1 MANELPDSLSAI
13 PYFGAACA
21 LRQGEAFALASDD
34 LDLEARSVHVEV
46 QIKCLRGGILV
57 FAPIKNGK
65 IRDVPVADG
74 VLPVVSKHIETYP
87 PVPVSLP
94 WRTPDGKPVTRN
106 LLFTW
111 PRGEAIVRQ
120 RFNKLWARGRKATG
134 IPEERGNGFHV
145 TRHTAA
151 TTWLG
156 AGVSLAKVAA
166 YLGDT
171 KETVLSVYAH
181 FLPSDDE
188 RAREVMNAFFGR

>member
-1 MANELPDSLSAI
+1 
-13 PYFGAACA
+13 
-21 LRQGEAFALASDD
+21 
-34 LDLEARSVHVEV
+34 
-46 QIKCLRGGILV
+46 V

-65 IRDVPVADG
+65 IRDVPVPDE
-74 VLPVVSKHIETYP
+74 VLPLFSEHIRAYP
-87 PVPVSLP
+87 PVPVTLP
-94 WRTPDGKPVTRN
+94 WRTPDGKPVTRS

-111 PRGEAIVRQ
+111 PPAEAIVRQ
-120 RFNKLWARGRKATG
+120 RFNKLWAKGRKASG

-181 FLPSDDE
+181 FLPSDND
-188 RAREVMNAFFGR
+188 RAREVMNAFFARAGERSCAQNVPGEAT

>member
-1 MANELPDSLSAI
+1 
-13 PYFGAACA
+13 

-34 LDLEARSVHVEV
+34 LDFGGRNVHVEA
-46 QIKCLRGGILV
+46 QIKCLRGGVLV

-65 IRDVPVADG
+65 IRDVPVADE
-74 VLPVVSKHIETYP
+74 VLPVFSKHIEAYP
-87 PVPVSLP
+87 PVPVTLP
-94 WRTPDGKPVTRN
+94 WGKPDGKPVTRN

-111 PRGEAIVRQ
+111 PAGEAIVRQ
-120 RFNKLWARGRKATG
+120 RFNKLWAKGRKAAG
-134 IPEERGNGFHV
+134 IPEERGNDFHV

-171 KETVLSVYAH
+171 KETVLPVYAH
-181 FLPSDDE
+181 FLPSDE
-188 RAREVMNAFFGR
+188 IGLGRS